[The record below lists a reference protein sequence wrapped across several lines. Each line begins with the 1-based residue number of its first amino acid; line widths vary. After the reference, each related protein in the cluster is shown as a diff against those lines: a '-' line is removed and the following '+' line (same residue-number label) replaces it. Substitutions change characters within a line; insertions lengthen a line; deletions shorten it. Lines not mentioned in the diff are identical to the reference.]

1 MRWTKGTMTQASGS
15 GPPKRVL
22 GYGLPPL
29 SQALTQKSL
38 VG

>member
-1 MRWTKGTMTQASGS
+1 MTQASGS
-15 GPPKRVL
+15 GPSEGVL
-22 GYGLPPL
+22 GSGLPSL